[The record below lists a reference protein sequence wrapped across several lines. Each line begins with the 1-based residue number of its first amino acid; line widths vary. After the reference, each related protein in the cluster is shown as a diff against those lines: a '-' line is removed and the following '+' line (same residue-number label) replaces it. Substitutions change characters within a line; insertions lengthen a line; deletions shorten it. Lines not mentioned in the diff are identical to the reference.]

1 MEDLTGCAGGI
12 DAVVSVRLRAT
23 RALLGSA
30 ALLAVVASCGG
41 SQVSMLGPR
50 RPVRPLGCAV
60 QVVPGTPAGPVVDL
74 ASARARCLEN
84 KRGDCLDELRR
95 QACAT
100 GGDTVYGLSESV
112 DQHITYIAATL
123 ALRGQ
128 AGSGAAAPRGGAAG
142 PPACT
147 PICSPGFDC
156 QGGRCIPLCNPVCA
170 PSEICD
176 MHRTC
181 APAPPAA
188 LPAAPPLPAT

>member
-1 MEDLTGCAGGI
+1 MKVLTGRAGGI
-12 DAVVSVRLRAT
+12 GTVVLVRARAM

-30 ALLAVVASCGG
+30 ALLAVVASCGD

-50 RPVRPLGCAV
+50 RPARPLGCAV

-84 KRGDCLDELRR
+84 ERGDCLNELRR
-95 QACAT
+95 QACAA

-123 ALRGQ
+123 ALRDQ
-128 AGSGAAAPRGGAAG
+128 AGSGAPAPRGDATGSV
-142 PPACT
+142 ACT

-156 QGGRCIPLCNPVCA
+156 QRGRCIPLCNPACA
-170 PSEICD
+170 PSEICN
-176 MHRTC
+176 MRRTC
-181 APAPPAA
+181 EPVPPAA
-188 LPAAPPLPAT
+188 LPAAPPVPGT